1 VLNHATQITGL
12 ARAELTAN
20 TERNLWRLLESKVGA
35 SGTAPGACRPR
46 PGSLFVPLRL
56 PALFVRSGIIRTL
69 TGIVRTLTHTGIIR
83 THVGGLGSADPMAMD
98 SVFAYRCSTK
108 SSTFRR
114 GRAGSNSFVP
124 PSACRS
130 SNAGAGGSTPEYL
143 CEYSQYPA
151 ERLPQLERRRAN
163 PAVAHLHAPGLGLTP
178 LFAPAPGLQP
188 QCDGQ
193 QRQQAARRRIVPA
206 DQPAA

>member
-1 VLNHATQITGL
+1 MLNHATQITGL

-56 PALFVRSGIIRTL
+56 PALFVRSGIIRT
-69 TGIVRTLTHTGIIR
+69 
-83 THVGGLGSADPMAMD
+83 HVGVLGSAGPMAHGC
-98 SVFAYRCSTK
+98 SVRLPVQHEVF
-108 SSTFRR
+108 
-114 GRAGSNSFVP
+114 NL
-124 PSACRS
+124 SARP
-130 SNAGAGGSTPEYL
+130 GWVEL
-143 CEYSQYPA
+143 VRPA

-178 LFAPAPGLQP
+178 LSHLHRDCSRSATVSSGSKPKLG
-188 QCDGQ
+188 DGSSVPINL
-193 QRQQAARRRIVPA
+193 RREVS
-206 DQPAA
+206 